1 MASYVMSLVFFM
13 VHAAL
18 CFNIV
23 DERERMSDISIC
35 CMSVIILGGMF
46 SGWTLRKMKSRLRY
60 KSSGLAHKFKKQ
72 NRCYF
77 YLRYFCCF
85 GDDEKLLTEQWDDK
99 SAALL
104 LHEIGATTSR
114 SGTFESRGKSF
125 LTKDIGCE
133 GYMEKKGAFSS
144 RHNMGVLAKW
154 NKRYFFLEGSDLYQ
168 FENEASCSA
177 WVSACENRDDE
188 TQLPPLPRGAKEINL
203 DGFEVLVVG
212 AANFILSPIIVQ
224 EGSTTGSQKIVFRC
238 ECGGNRRT
246 WVMALATATYS
257 ITH

>member
-1 MASYVMSLVFFM
+1 MFLLIWLRFF
-13 VHAAL
+13 
-18 CFNIV
+18 
-23 DERERMSDISIC
+23 
-35 CMSVIILGGMF
+35 
-46 SGWTLRKMKSRLRY
+46 
-60 KSSGLAHKFKKQ
+60 
-72 NRCYF
+72 
-77 YLRYFCCF
+77 
-85 GDDEKLLTEQWDDK
+85 DK

-188 TQLPPLPRGAKEINL
+188 TQLPPLPRGAKVINL

-212 AANFILSPIIVQ
+212 AANLFCDQLLCRKEARPDRKKSFSVVSVGEIG
-224 EGSTTGSQKIVFRC
+224 ERG
-238 ECGGNRRT
+238 
-246 WVMALATATYS
+246 
-257 ITH
+257 